1 MTSIA
6 RRVTWQNL
14 EREVFDL
21 LVIGG
26 GITGAG
32 IARDAAL
39 RGLKV
44 ALVEKNDFAAGTSS
58 KSSKLIHGGLR
69 YLQQAELSL
78 VFEAVSER
86 TRLLKLAPHL
96 VRPQRFL
103 VPAYRG
109 KFPGRMALNAG
120 LLMYDAL
127 SRFSAPGRHCTYRK
141 KALLA
146 KEPGLRDERLTGGV
160 TYYDSI
166 TDDARLTIEN
176 ILDAKR
182 HGAQILSYARVTGFI
197 EGKTEGNESLISG
210 VTVQGVIDPEQS
222 AQVRAKVTINATGP
236 WSDLVLRLLQQS
248 LRPVY
253 VRSTHLR
260 LSKSNGLFV
269 LSGLPQEVKD
279 AQEVYLLIQRPTLH
293 ERVVLDDVK
302 LSCTSR
308 LALVHRLVLRGVPF
322 KHVERPPFQHTFGPE
337 VDFYQLQSGEE
348 WEHVLRESALALYVH
363 PALERSNLFLFWR

>member
-127 SRFSAPGRHCTYRK
+127 SRFSAPGRHRTYRK

-210 VTVQGVIDPEQS
+210 VTVQGVIDPERS
-222 AQVRAKVTINATGP
+222 AKSAPKSPSTPPGRGLTWCCDCCSATSLRRCCVRPRARI
-236 WSDLVLRLLQQS
+236 LVLDAARLPVHARGGHDDAPGRARDVRDPLDRSRVSPPPAAPSWAPPIPTITAIPIGWPPMPLTWSTCSRRPTSTFRPPSCSQPMS
-248 LRPVY
+248 LRPGPVC
-253 VRSTHLR
+253 VR
-260 LSKSNGLFV
+260 
-269 LSGLPQEVKD
+269 
-279 AQEVYLLIQRPTLH
+279 
-293 ERVVLDDVK
+293 
-302 LSCTSR
+302 
-308 LALVHRLVLRGVPF
+308 
-322 KHVERPPFQHTFGPE
+322 
-337 VDFYQLQSGEE
+337 
-348 WEHVLRESALALYVH
+348 W
-363 PALERSNLFLFWR
+363 